1 MVRNS
6 YSSGRNDD
14 RLFNPNGKNEPQEFV
29 DPEEEGEHA
38 ADVLPCHQYSA
49 VGQMNL
55 GTMLVENIRSHDYFK
70 GLSEFKTFEE
80 VVDQIYYDVQYVTPW
95 LPGTH
100 KASKAVGMNSGL
112 RGVSNAGQPSSA
124 YMLLFKLYTLQIT
137 RSQIRTLVNHA
148 DSPYIRAL
156 ALVPHHVC
164 DPRELW
170 RW

>member
-80 VVDQIYYDVQYVTPW
+80 VVDQIYYDVQGGARHT
-95 LPGTH
+95 
-100 KASKAVGMNSGL
+100 
-112 RGVSNAGQPSSA
+112 
-124 YMLLFKLYTLQIT
+124 
-137 RSQIRTLVNHA
+137 
-148 DSPYIRAL
+148 
-156 ALVPHHVC
+156 
-164 DPRELW
+164 
-170 RW
+170 